1 MWVGRT
7 CKLFVADVR
16 SMTMAWQRRAGMGDT
31 VEMSNRITNPVRSG
45 MRMRAVRALQEF
57 FRLEAAGGLLL
68 VVAAALALV
77 IANSPWQSVYVEWR
91 GHALH
96 WINDG
101 LMAVFFLLVALE
113 IKRETVSGQ
122 LSGRGQLW
130 LPVACAFGGMVVP
143 GILYLVLAGADPDAH
158 RGWAIPTATDIA
170 FSLGV
175 LALLGRRAPMALRL
189 LLSTIAVA
197 DDLGAILI
205 IALFYAGQ
213 LSWLMLAG
221 AVLAWL
227 AMLALNRRN
236 IRSAWPY
243 LLIGVAMWVCLLQ
256 SGVHA
261 TLAGVVTGLMIPHRA
276 TDADDANTPLESL
289 EHTLHPWV
297 AYAILPLFAFANA
310 GLSLHGM
317 QVGDLARGVPLAVIV
332 GLAIG
337 KPLGICAGALFCH
350 ATRVSRLP
358 AEIPPRA
365 LPGLGMLCGIGFTM
379 SLFIASLAFGG
390 DGARFEGAVLGVLC
404 GSLVS
409 ALLGLAW
416 LRLVPPNADQVS
428 GTGGEIV

>member
-1 MWVGRT
+1 MPDHVTKTIR
-7 CKLFVADVR
+7 FD
-16 SMTMAWQRRAGMGDT
+16 
-31 VEMSNRITNPVRSG
+31 

-68 VVAAALALV
+68 IVAAALALA
-77 IANSPWQSVYVEWR
+77 IANSPWQAVYAEWR
-91 GHALH
+91 DHALH

-143 GILYLVLAGADPDAH
+143 GLLYVALSGADPGAQ

-175 LALLGRRAPMALRL
+175 LALLGRRVPTALRL

-197 DDLGAILI
+197 DDLGAILV

-213 LSWLMLAG
+213 LSWLALVG

-227 AMLALNRRN
+227 LMVALNRKGV
-236 IRSAWPY
+236 RSVWPY
-243 LLIGVAMWVCLLQ
+243 LPIGVAMWVCLLH

-261 TLAGVVTGLMIPHRA
+261 TLAGVVTGLMIPHRVDS
-276 TDADDANTPLESL
+276 DADADSPLESL
-289 EHTLHPWV
+289 EHALHPWV
-297 AYAILPLFAFANA
+297 AYAILPIFAFANA
-310 GLSLHGM
+310 GLSLQGF
-317 QVGDLARGVPLAVIV
+317 QLRDLAQGVPLAVIV
-332 GLAIG
+332 GLAVG
-337 KPLGICAGALFCH
+337 KPLGICAGALLCRV
-350 ATRVSRLP
+350 TRVSELP
-358 AEIPPRA
+358 AEIPLRA

-379 SLFIASLAFGG
+379 SLFIATLAFAG
-390 DGARFEGAVLGVLC
+390 DGPRFDGAVLGVLC

-416 LRLVPPNADQVS
+416 LRFVPFRVDQVS
-428 GTGGEIV
+428 GTGGAID